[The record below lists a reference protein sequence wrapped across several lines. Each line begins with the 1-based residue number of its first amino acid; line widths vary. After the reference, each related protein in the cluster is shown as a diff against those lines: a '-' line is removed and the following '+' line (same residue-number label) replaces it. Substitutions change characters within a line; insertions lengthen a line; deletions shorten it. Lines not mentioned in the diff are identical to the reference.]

1 MTFGDRFYSVAEL
14 ADITGYHRDSIY
26 RAIES
31 GALIAAKP
39 GGKWLIAGAAI
50 NAWLY
55 AATTKPDARPAPP
68 LRPSISQTPEVTFPE
83 RAGAPR
89 RNGNG
94 AQGSFRERAR
104 QSRAV
109 RR

>member
-1 MTFGDRFYSVAEL
+1 MTFGNRFYSVAEL

-31 GALIAAKP
+31 GALSATKP

-50 NAWLY
+50 NAWLD
-55 AATTKPDARPAPP
+55 AATAKPEPRQPTPRPPTI
-68 LRPSISQTPEVTFPE
+68 RRTPEVTFPE

-104 QSRAV
+104 RSRAV